1 MGRADL
7 IFTAGLFGTIMLL
20 VLPVPSMV
28 MDMLLAL
35 SIASSLLIML
45 VVIYVRQP
53 VEFSAFPTVLLG
65 LTLFRLALNI
75 CSTRLVLTRGEAGHI
90 IEAFGKIVIQG
101 NYVVGFVVF
110 VILVVIN
117 FVVITKGAGRIAEV
131 SARFTLDALPGKQM
145 AIDADLNAGL
155 IDEKEAMRR
164 QRPHGR
170 VRATQIGDVGT
181 NTQFGAFY
189 FKYWLDRLE
198 RLMRQRGGQGPFD
211 GGSPGVSDEDLPPD

>member
-1 MGRADL
+1 MAAVVPVPATTFSRQLLGRADL

-20 VLPVPSMV
+20 VLPVPFVV

-90 IEAFGKIVIQG
+90 IDAFGKIVIQG

-117 FVVITKGAGRIAEV
+117 FVVITKGSGRIAEV
-131 SARFTLDALPGKQM
+131 AARFSLDAMPGKQM
-145 AIDADLNAGL
+145 GVDSDLNAGL
-155 IDEKEAMRR
+155 ITEDEARR
-164 QRPHGR
+164 RRRERLQRPR
-170 VRATQIGDVGT
+170 
-181 NTQFGAFY
+181 
-189 FKYWLDRLE
+189 LPDRS
-198 RLMRQRGGQGPFD
+198 R
-211 GGSPGVSDEDLPPD
+211 